1 MTQEELDQMFVDK
14 YANETDGSFLYE
26 TKNGTSRLGEVVGMV
41 TTPSLCKGT
50 AYNYPKDTTVKYT
63 QIGSFIMQD
72 GLRESDLQVPFC
84 NNCN

>member
-26 TKNGTSRLGEVVGMV
+26 TKNGDSHLGEVIGMI
-41 TTPSLCKGT
+41 TTPSACKGI
-50 AYNYPKDTTVKYT
+50 AYKFDKDTTVKYT

-84 NNCN
+84 NNCD